1 MKIGIVGLGL
11 IGGSILKSLYGK
23 GFELYSVTRNKQ
35 TVEAASVLCQ
45 NISSDISIL
54 KDCNIVFVAV
64 PMSNVLE
71 TLEKLNGVLSEK
83 TLVTDV
89 SSLKEFVMRKKY
101 SFKFIGSHPMAGTEN
116 SGYEA
121 SFAELFQGAKWVL
134 TPYYDTLPQ
143 DGKKLEEV
151 ISKMGAK
158 VVYADAK
165 EHDEAVAKISHMPML
180 IAQAI
185 FKTAQENELAMQI
198 ASSGFRDM
206 TRLAMSNPEMA
217 DDMIQMNA
225 DNIQTS
231 ILKLYKT
238 VGDLTKSNYLEQI
251 NEIKSKRRLMKF

>member
-89 SSLKEFVMRKKY
+89 SSLKELK
-101 SFKFIGSHPMAGTEN
+101 
-116 SGYEA
+116 
-121 SFAELFQGAKWVL
+121 
-134 TPYYDTLPQ
+134 
-143 DGKKLEEV
+143 
-151 ISKMGAK
+151 
-158 VVYADAK
+158 
-165 EHDEAVAKISHMPML
+165 
-180 IAQAI
+180 
-185 FKTAQENELAMQI
+185 
-198 ASSGFRDM
+198 
-206 TRLAMSNPEMA
+206 
-217 DDMIQMNA
+217 
-225 DNIQTS
+225 NIHLS
-231 ILKLYKT
+231 L
-238 VGDLTKSNYLEQI
+238 
-251 NEIKSKRRLMKF
+251 